1 MIYQKEKP
9 KNCLWQWKL
18 VYAFILCPQ
27 KKFGILIHHNK
38 SSSQH
43 ELQVC
48 KQQQTALGNKLVS
61 GVCASNLWVLISTKL
76 GTLRY
81 YGKSLSKMINSFK
94 L

>member
-1 MIYQKEKP
+1 MIYQKEKQ

-18 VYAFILCPQ
+18 VYAFILSSKQ
-27 KKFGILIHHNK
+27 IGILIHHNK

-48 KQQQTALGNKLVS
+48 KQQQTALGNKVVS

-81 YGKSLSKMINSFK
+81 YGKR
-94 L
+94 